1 MAKWHDVREIPIA
14 AEEYF
19 RLQNDPDFEKLQAR
33 YVKFAVYRE
42 TSREQ
47 TGDGYRRIIHQ
58 EPAVKAPMAVEAF
71 IRTGLGG
78 KNFHLTEI
86 RDVPKSG
93 LKYHWKIEPPA
104 FKDRVRIEGDFIVE
118 PTGPNSCRR
127 IIDGEFE
134 VKLSGVGAMLAKFAA
149 KEVTRGY
156 DKVPDV
162 AAAWARG
169 ER

>member
-14 AEEYF
+14 AAEYF

-33 YVKFAVYRE
+33 YVKYAVYRE
-42 TSREQ
+42 LSRSCTSE
-47 TGDGYRRIIHQ
+47 GYRRIIYQ
-58 EPAVKAPMAVEAF
+58 EPAVKAPMVVESF

-86 RDVPKSG
+86 RDVPNHG
-93 LKYHWKIEPPA
+93 LQYHWKIEPPA

-118 PTGPNSCRR
+118 PTGTNSCRR
-127 IIDGEFE
+127 IIDGVFE
-134 VKLSGVGAMLAKFAA
+134 IQLSGVGAMLAKFAA

-156 DKVPDV
+156 DKVPEV
-162 AAAWARG
+162 AAAWLRG